1 MLKNMLRF
9 NFSLEYITESESL
22 IKFQIKLVNR
32 KNNQKIASNVNVQV
46 RD

>member
-9 NFSLEYITESESL
+9 YFSLEYITESESL
-22 IKFQIKLVNR
+22 IRFQIKLVNR